1 METKYNIGDTIV
13 YFSKDFK
20 VKSEFTISEIKITGT
35 TTEDIWYFD
44 KYNAECCTE
53 DEIIDSSNGI
63 NTNFVDLGLPSG
75 LKWAK
80 CNVGAKTPTEC
91 GNYFCWGE
99 VFDAREMGSVENYDH
114 NKPFED
120 AATYH
125 MGKQWRMPTKEEFQE
140 LYVNTTSKWVKSYQG
155 SGVSGRLFTS
165 RVNGETL
172 FFPADGGY
180 NGDYLNGV
188 GSYNRVWSLSISTSN
203 SFYAYLF
210 YFSGS
215 GVLPQLSNYR
225 YFGFSVRGV
234 RN

>member
-99 VFDAREMGSVENYDH
+99 VFDAREMGSVETYDYT
-114 NKPFED
+114 KPFED
-120 AATYH
+120 AATCH
-125 MGKQWRMPTKEEFQE
+125 MGGAWRMPTAEEFQE
-140 LYVNTTSKWVKSYQG
+140 LCDNTTSKWVEDYQG

-165 RVNGETL
+165 KVNGNEL
-172 FFPADGGY
+172 FFPATGY
-180 NGDYLNGV
+180 CSYGSVYDT
-188 GSYNRVWSLSISTSN
+188 GSYAFVWSSSLYTSN
-203 SFYAYLF
+203 PCAAYGS
-210 YFSGS
+210 YFNSS
-215 GVLPQLSNYR
+215 SAYPQDYYSR
-225 YFGFSVRGV
+225 YYGFSVRGV
-234 RN
+234 RG